1 MNLGVCDWDDQ
12 LDIGVFLVIDSF
24 SVIEKCGKKGLARSR
39 RKYRNRE
46 AGNLSVGRPRMNPPR
61 DDGRDISTVPLN
73 SDSGRLFLGDVATV
87 LLKEMG
93 FHRMRSELHL
103 CFVLRIDSPYRQ
115 CSVDTTTDEEEIK
128 CDCLIKS

>member
-1 MNLGVCDWDDQ
+1 MCDWDDQ

-46 AGNLSVGRPRMNPPR
+46 AGNLSVGRPRMDPPR
-61 DDGRDISTVPLN
+61 DDGREISTVPLN

-93 FHRMRSELHL
+93 FHPVRRGLHSVVCVANRL
-103 CFVLRIDSPYRQ
+103 SIQTVFV
-115 CSVDTTTDEEEIK
+115 
-128 CDCLIKS
+128 

>member
-1 MNLGVCDWDDQ
+1 MD
-12 LDIGVFLVIDSF
+12 
-24 SVIEKCGKKGLARSR
+24 
-39 RKYRNRE
+39 
-46 AGNLSVGRPRMNPPR
+46 PPR
-61 DDGRDISTVPLN
+61 GDGREISTVPLN
-73 SDSGRLFLGDVATV
+73 SDSGRLFLGDAATV

-93 FHRMRSELHL
+93 FHRMRRELHL